1 MFVSHSYNKTLNT
14 DSQKEKLI
22 CAFLNS
28 IFLQFVNYFKDGTL
42 PDEEFF
48 SNQNFKKENFLKQ
61 ISLSIYSNI
70 LFAHLHCLILIQHT
84 QLFIFSYMVHVKR
97 LKTIAHSNNM
107 VIFNCWHHVPDRLFF
122 QARFKLY
129 SHWQHC
135 LFTQR

>member
-48 SNQNFKKENFLKQ
+48 KSKFQKREFFKTNITKHILKH
-61 ISLSIYSNI
+61 IICA
-70 LFAHLHCLILIQHT
+70 FARLILIQHT

-107 VIFNCWHHVPDRLFF
+107 VIFNC
-122 QARFKLY
+122 
-129 SHWQHC
+129 
-135 LFTQR
+135 

>member
-48 SNQNFKKENFLKQ
+48 KSKFQKREFFKTNITKHILKHIICAFALFNSYPTHTIIHFFLHG
-61 ISLSIYSNI
+61 S
-70 LFAHLHCLILIQHT
+70 C
-84 QLFIFSYMVHVKR
+84 
-97 LKTIAHSNNM
+97 
-107 VIFNCWHHVPDRLFF
+107 
-122 QARFKLY
+122 
-129 SHWQHC
+129 
-135 LFTQR
+135 